1 MRNLRP
7 SKLQLRV
14 VNAVFIVLFLLA
26 VALLQWFGE
35 NYHLRFDWSSAARN
49 SLSPASVA
57 ALKSLD
63 KPVTVTAY
71 ASERPNLRKGI
82 RELFERYQKHKSD
95 ITLAF
100 INPDSDPESARRA
113 GVRFDGEV
121 VMQYGAAK
129 ENLDRLDEETIT
141 NALVRLGHHGER
153 WLVFIGGHG
162 ERSPDT
168 NANFDLSLWAK
179 QLRKRGFTTR
189 VLNLAETPQIPQNT
203 AALVIAGPRVGLL
216 PGEVKFI
223 EKYLADGG
231 NLLWL
236 GDPQPLYGLEP
247 IAEMLGVEFL
257 PGVVVDPASE
267 QITGNATAIV
277 VTNYANH
284 PTVRNFGNV
293 TLFPSA
299 AAIAMHTPK
308 GWKGVPLLTTRAEAW
323 SETGALGGTAQLDK
337 NKDIA
342 GPLDIAV
349 ALTREHD
356 NTQQRVVVIGDGD
369 FLSNRFLSNGI
380 NLDLGLSI
388 VNWVTRDDAYV
399 NIPVRINSD
408 RTLQLTT
415 AARAIIGGGLLFL
428 LPLLLI
434 ASGTFVW
441 LRRRRL

>member
-1 MRNLRP
+1 
-7 SKLQLRV
+7 LQLRL
-14 VNAVFIVLFLLA
+14 VNFVFIVLVLLA
-26 VALLQWFGE
+26 LVLLQWLGE
-35 NYHLRFDWSSAARN
+35 NYHLRFDWTSAARN
-49 SLSPASVA
+49 SLSQASVA

-63 KPVTVTAY
+63 RPVTVTAY

-82 RELFERYQKHKSD
+82 RELFERYQKHKPD
-95 ITLAF
+95 ISLAF
-100 INPDSDPESARRA
+100 IDPDRDPESARRA

-121 VMQYGAAK
+121 VMRYGDTK
-129 ENLDRLDEETIT
+129 ENLDRLDEESIT

-168 NANFDLSLWAK
+168 SANFDLSLWAE
-179 QLRKRGFTTR
+179 QLRKRGFATR
-189 VLNLAETPQIPQNT
+189 VLNLAEHPQIPQNT

-277 VTNYANH
+277 VTGYSNH
-284 PTVRNFGNV
+284 PTVRNFRNV

-299 AAIAMHTPK
+299 AAITLHTPE
-308 GWKGVPLLTTRAEAW
+308 GWKGTPLFSTRAEAW
-323 SETGALGGTAQLDK
+323 SETGKLGGPVQMDK
-337 NKDIA
+337 DKDIA

-349 ALTREHD
+349 ALTRDHD
-356 NTQQRVVVIGDGD
+356 NKQQRVVVIGDGD

-399 NIPVRINSD
+399 NIPVRISSD
-408 RTLQLTT
+408 RTLQLTPT
-415 AARAIIGGGLLFL
+415 SRAVIGGGLLFL

-434 ASGTFVW
+434 GSGVLVW
-441 LRRRRL
+441 LRRRRR

>member
-7 SKLQLRV
+7 SKLQLRLL
-14 VNAVFIVLFLLA
+14 NAVFVALFL
-26 VALLQWFGE
+26 VALVLLQWLGE
-35 NYHLRFDWSSAARN
+35 NYHLRFDWTSIGQN

-82 RELFERYQKHKSD
+82 RELFERYQKHKLD
-95 ITLAF
+95 ITLSF

-129 ENLDRLDEETIT
+129 ENLDRLDEESIT
-141 NALVRLGHHGER
+141 NALVRLGHPGER
-153 WLVFIGGHG
+153 WLIFLSGHG

-179 QLRKRGFTTR
+179 QLRTRGFATR
-189 VLNLAETPQIPQNT
+189 VLNLAEHPQIPQNT

-247 IAEMLGVEFL
+247 IAETLGIEFL

-267 QITGNATAIV
+267 QITGNASAIV

-284 PTVRNFGNV
+284 PTVRNFRNV

-299 AAIAMHTPK
+299 AAIAIHTPA
-308 GWKGVPLLTTRAEAW
+308 GWNGVPLLSTRPEAW
-323 SETGALGGTAQLDK
+323 AETGALGGAIQLDK

-349 ALTREHD
+349 ALTRDH
-356 NTQQRVVVIGDGD
+356 NNMQQRVVVTGDGD

-399 NIPVRINSD
+399 NIPVRISSD

-415 AARAIIGGGLLFL
+415 ASRVVIGGGLLFL

-441 LRRRRL
+441 LRRRRR

>member
-1 MRNLRP
+1 VRSLRP
-7 SKLQLRV
+7 SKLQLRL
-14 VNAVFIVLFLLA
+14 VNAVFMVLFLLA
-26 VALLQWFGE
+26 LMLLQWLSE
-35 NYHLRFDWSSAARN
+35 NYHWRFDWTSAARN

-95 ITLAF
+95 IALTF
-100 INPDSDPESARRA
+100 INPDTDPESARRA

-121 VMQYGAAK
+121 VVQCGEAK
-129 ENLDRLDEETIT
+129 ENLDRLDEESIT

-153 WLVFIGGHG
+153 WLVFISGHG
-162 ERSPDT
+162 ERNPDT
-168 NANFDLSLWAK
+168 NANFDLSLWAE
-179 QLRKRGFTTR
+179 QLRKRGFATR
-189 VLNLAETPQIPQNT
+189 VLNLAENPQIPQNT

-216 PGEVKFI
+216 PGEVKLI

-247 IAEMLGVEFL
+247 VAEMLGVEFL

-267 QITGNATAIV
+267 QLTGNASAIV
-277 VTNYANH
+277 VTHYSNH
-284 PTVRNFGNV
+284 PTVRNFRNV

-299 AAIAMHTPK
+299 AAIALHAPA
-308 GWKGVPLLTTRAEAW
+308 GWKAVPLLTTRAEAW
-323 SETGALGGTAQLDK
+323 SETGALGGSTQFDK

-342 GPLDIAV
+342 GPLDIGV
-349 ALTREHD
+349 ALTRDHD
-356 NTQQRVVVIGDGD
+356 QMQQRVVVIGDGD
-369 FLSNRFLSNGI
+369 FLSNRFLGNGI

-399 NIPVRINSD
+399 SIPVSISRD

-415 AARAIIGGGLLFL
+415 TSRAIIGGGLLFL

-441 LRRRRL
+441 LRRRRR